1 MNTNWTELRATI
13 EHVWDHR
20 DDLQS
25 TEAHYAVGNVIAALD
40 RGELRVAEPTADGW
54 QVNEWIK

>member
-1 MNTNWTELRATI
+1 M
-13 EHVWDHR
+13 WDHR

-54 QVNEWIK
+54 